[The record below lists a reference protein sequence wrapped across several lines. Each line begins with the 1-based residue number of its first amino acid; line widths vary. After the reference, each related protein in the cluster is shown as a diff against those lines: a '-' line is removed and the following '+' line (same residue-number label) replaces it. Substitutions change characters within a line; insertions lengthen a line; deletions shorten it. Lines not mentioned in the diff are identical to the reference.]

1 MAGSTNDCVEFD
13 IVEIERLG
21 GRVKNLFG
29 YAIATRLD
37 LIGKIDSRRCRAK
50 TTAGRR
56 VG

>member
-21 GRVKNLFG
+21 GRVENLFG